1 MHKVISLDSSWEFSR
16 ANSPFKP
23 VTLPHQAFVEPPV
36 IENPQ
41 TGEVVYRCV
50 FAAPEE
56 WRGKIVNMSIGAAMQ
71 TTKVFINDHYC
82 FTHFGGYQ
90 RFVIPLTDHIVIGAA
105 NCVRLEID
113 NRPSED
119 MPPGKPVESLD
130 FCYHSGLYRDASITV
145 CDRLHI
151 TDELAVQIPAGG
163 GVFVR
168 TASVTDGTA
177 RLTATCHVLNLIPQD
192 ERFDFLG
199 KPYSAGP
206 ISAKMRVFGPDGM
219 EIAVADAPAVEIPSN
234 TDHTFSF
241 AAEIKDAPLWS
252 CANPQLC
259 KVRFELYRA
268 GELQD
273 FRETTYGIRTFRF
286 TREGF
291 FLNGEKVALFGTNRH
306 MEYPIVGNALT
317 ANAQRRD
324 ARLIR
329 RGGVNFVRLSHYTQH
344 PAFIDACDEL
354 GIVVMLPIPGWQY
367 FATNEHFINN
377 AFRDCR
383 EMVRVFRNHPSVF
396 LWETSLNESYPPS
409 WINEGLHRIA
419 HEEYPGDQCYT
430 CGDTIGNYEGW
441 DVLFFHDKLT
451 NPDKPIIIREYGDWS
466 FGGSNSTSRRTRG
479 DGVKAL
485 LGQAWNFQWTFNR
498 VLATPGVVAGND
510 WCFFDYNR
518 GCTPRIESSGS
529 VDIFRVPKPKFHFF
543 RSQNCDEPMVYAVR
557 DESKVVVFSNCEEI
571 ELRIGGAVFARRS
584 PDDGPDTPY
593 NTDKACS
600 PGWETAQ
607 MWYADDS
614 GGNPYDG
621 GNARNL
627 PHPPFTF
634 TDVPEGDFEAVG
646 FVNGAEAA
654 KDVVRRP
661 GAFKT
666 VRVVVRDEGI
676 PAEEGDLVFVDAEL
690 IDGNG
695 TVVPEMCTV
704 RFVADGCEIIGTSG
718 PAEAGIATCLVRA
731 GKGGTVRVN
740 AEALFLLAK
749 TK

>member
-1 MHKVISLDSSWEFSR
+1 MHKIIPLDSCWTFSR
-16 ANSPFKP
+16 ANSPFKA
-23 VTLPHQAFVEPPV
+23 VALPHQAFAEPAV

-41 TGEVVYRCV
+41 AGEVVYRCT
-50 FAAPEE
+50 FEAPEE
-56 WRGKIVNMSIGAAMQ
+56 WRGKIVHMSIGAAMQ
-71 TTKVFINDHYC
+71 KTKVFINDRYS

-90 RFVIPLTDHIVIGAA
+90 RFVIPLTDHLLLGAT
-105 NCVRLEID
+105 NCVRLEVD

-119 MPPGKPVESLD
+119 MPPGKPVDGMD

-145 CDRLHI
+145 YDRIHI

-168 TASVTDGTA
+168 TASVEGGTA
-177 RLTATCHVLNLIPQD
+177 HLVATCHVLNEIPQA

-199 KPYSAGP
+199 KPYSDGP
-206 ISAKMRVFGPDGM
+206 VTAKMRVYGPDGN
-219 EIAVADAPAVEIPSN
+219 ELAVADAETVEIPGN

-241 AAEIKDAPLWS
+241 AAEVRNAPLWS

-259 KVRFELYRA
+259 RIRFELYRA

-273 FRETTYGIRTFRF
+273 CRETTYGIRSFRF

-317 ANAQRRD
+317 ANDQKRD
-324 ARLIR
+324 ALLMK
-329 RGGVNFVRLSHYTQH
+329 RGGVNFARLSHYTQH

-354 GIVVMLPIPGWQY
+354 GIVVMIPIPGWQY

-377 AFRDCR
+377 AYRDCR
-383 EMVRVFRNHPSVF
+383 EMVRVFRNHPSIV

-441 DVLFFHDKLT
+441 DVLFFHDKLA
-451 NPDKPIIIREYGDWS
+451 NPDKPIIIREFGDWA
-466 FGGSNSTSRRTRG
+466 FGGNKSTSRRTRG
-479 DGVKAL
+479 DGAKAL

-498 VLATPGVVAGND
+498 LLAAPGVVAGND
-510 WCFFDYNR
+510 WCFSDYNR
-518 GCTPRIESSGS
+518 GCAPGIEASGS
-529 VDIFRVPKPKFHFF
+529 VDIFRIPKPKYYFF

-557 DESKVVVFSNCEEI
+557 DGAKVVVFSNCDEV
-571 ELRIGGAVFARRS
+571 ELRVGGKPVARHT

-593 NTDKACS
+593 NKDNDCS

-607 MWYADDS
+607 MWWADAS

-634 TDVPEGDFEAVG
+634 TNVPDGDLEAVG
-646 FVNGAEAA
+646 YVKGVDAA
-654 KDVVRRP
+654 KYAVRVP
-661 GAFKT
+661 GAVKA
-666 VRVVVRDEGI
+666 VRTVVRDEGI
-676 PAEEGDLVFVDAEL
+676 AAGEGDLVFVDAEL
-690 IDGNG
+690 IDENG
-695 TVVPEMCTV
+695 TVVPEMRSV
-704 RFVADGCEIIGTSG
+704 RFIADGCEILGTSG
-718 PAEAGIATCLVRA
+718 PAEAGIASCLVRA
-731 GKGGTVRVN
+731 GKGGAVRVT
-740 AEALFLLAK
+740 AEV
-749 TK
+749 